1 MTIEPYH
8 QAQPDGSVALVR
20 TRDLAKDFGNGP
32 VLEGIDLDLF
42 AGAMVG
48 LIGPNGAGKTTL
60 LSLLMG
66 LLRPSAGQVLVG
78 GRPLSGLSRRRLAR
92 IMSLVPQ
99 EFEIG
104 FAFRVRD
111 IIAMGRYPYLGRFQV
126 PGPADLA
133 AVDEAMAL
141 TGVGALAQRT
151 IDTLSGGERQRVLI
165 ARAVAQQT
173 PIVLLD
179 EVTANLDLSHQ
190 LEVLELARGMAA
202 DGRLVIAAIHDL
214 AMASRYC
221 DRLLLLADGCLQAD
235 GPARTVLTP
244 RNLRRFFNVEV
255 EIAEAPGGV
264 GLAITPRLPTPP
276 TPGPRA
282 RAGRRDVKPST
293 FPPSRASRGV

>member
-1 MTIEPYH
+1 LEIEHLAHCMKIEPH
-8 QAQPDGSVALVR
+8 QQVPFDASAALVW
-20 TRDLAKDFGNGP
+20 TRGLAKDFGNGP
-32 VLEGIDLDLF
+32 VLEGIDLDLT

-66 LLRPSAGQVLVG
+66 LLRPSAGQVLVR
-78 GRPLSGLSRRRLAR
+78 GRPLSVLSRRRLAR

-99 EFEIG
+99 ELEIG

-111 IIAMGRYPYLGRFQV
+111 IVAMGRYPYLGRFQV

-133 AVDEAMAL
+133 AVERAMAL
-141 TGVGALAQRT
+141 TGVETLAQRT

-165 ARAVAQQT
+165 ARAIAQQT

-190 LEVLELARGMAA
+190 LEVLELASGMAA

-221 DRLLLLADGCLQAD
+221 DRLLLLADRRLQAD
-235 GPARTVLTP
+235 GPARAVLTSQ
-244 RNLRRFFNVEV
+244 NLRRFFNVEA

-264 GLAITPRLPTPP
+264 GLAITPRLPR
-276 TPGPRA
+276 GDRA
-282 RAGRRDVKPST
+282 EG
-293 FPPSRASRGV
+293 